1 MVCTLSATFP
11 LKILYPTTPWSL
23 QPSLPLIP
31 RFPTSSSLSV
41 NPSGPSSTCIRKLS
55 LTPTRNL
62 LDCLDPATLPFH
74 QMSGDQVLRTR
85 LSQAVQ
91 RKLRLLFHLVTS
103 SATNSYRAVT
113 LTPLILTHRLSNQA
127 AVHPREVPRT
137 QPAPSP
143 VGQQHLPIIFPSSP
157 FCRACSCPSL
167 QFSRVSCP
175 TTSQ

>member
-41 NPSGPSSTCIRKLS
+41 NPSGPSSTCIRRLS

-74 QMSGDQVLRTR
+74 QMSEGSSPKNQTFSSCSKKASPAFSSGHELCNKFLPCCHPDTSDPDPQALKPGCRT
-85 LSQAVQ
+85 SQ
-91 RKLRLLFHLVTS
+91 RSTTHPTCSFTRR
-103 SATNSYRAVT
+103 ATA
-113 LTPLILTHRLSNQA
+113 
-127 AVHPREVPRT
+127 
-137 QPAPSP
+137 SP
-143 VGQQHLPIIFPSSP
+143 HHLPLLSFLQ
-157 FCRACSCPSL
+157 SL
-167 QFSRVSCP
+167 
-175 TTSQ
+175 